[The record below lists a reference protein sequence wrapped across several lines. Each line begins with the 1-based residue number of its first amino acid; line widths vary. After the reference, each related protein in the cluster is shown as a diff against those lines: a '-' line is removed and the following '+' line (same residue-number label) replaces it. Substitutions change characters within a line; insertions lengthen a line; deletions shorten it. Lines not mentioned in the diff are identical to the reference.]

1 MRVVKHCTFNHK
13 IITNTTY
20 KDLAAVENYF
30 LVLVLLISLVCTIT
44 ISAAV
49 VVTLNILAAAELTI
63 ANND

>member
-1 MRVVKHCTFNHK
+1 MRVVMHCTFNHK
-13 IITNTTY
+13 IIINTTY
-20 KDLAAVENYF
+20 KDLTAVENYF
-30 LVLVLLISLVCTIT
+30 LVLVLLIRLVCTIT